1 MRDKKDTQT
10 LDLLKSTTRQGRYSE
25 KQRELGRRQRSFWLT
40 DDEAKAVASL
50 LESLRSED
58 A

>member
-10 LDLLKSTTRQGRYSE
+10 LDLLKATTRQGRYSE

-40 DDEAKAVASL
+40 DDEAAQVSAL
-50 LESLRSED
+50 LESLRSD
-58 A
+58 S

>member
-40 DDEAKAVASL
+40 DEETAAVGAL
-50 LESLRSED
+50 LESLRSD
-58 A
+58 D